1 MAGGR
6 SGKSTEHNAMTAKDT
21 VTLISGS
28 SLWKTLSIKE
38 RLDAVAYAMKISG
51 SKLEEDDI
59 CDIIG
64 EVYAG

>member
-1 MAGGR
+1 
-6 SGKSTEHNAMTAKDT
+6 MTAKDT
-21 VTLISGS
+21 VTLISGT

-51 SKLEEDDI
+51 SQLEEEDI